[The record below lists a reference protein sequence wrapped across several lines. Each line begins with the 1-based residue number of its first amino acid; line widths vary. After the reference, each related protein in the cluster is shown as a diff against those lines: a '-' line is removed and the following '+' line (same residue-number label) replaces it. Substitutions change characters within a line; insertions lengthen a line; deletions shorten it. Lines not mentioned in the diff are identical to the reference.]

1 MAKITV
7 RFHRCMQDSQ
17 EYGSDDQHMVSR
29 VFFTLEVD
37 GRRQGDFHADVKQ
50 LVGGGFETGA
60 LEVGPPVGYEGLFNQ
75 EEFSRA
81 TETYFRSLVGS
92 SGSGIRIQGGSRVRI
107 GVNVHV
113 LEREVTF
120 EAPGG

>member
-7 RFHRCMQDSQ
+7 RFHSCVQDSQ

-50 LVGGGFETGA
+50 LVGSEFETGH
-60 LEVGPPVGYEGLFNQ
+60 LEVSPPVGYKRPFNHAA
-75 EEFSRA
+75 FSRA
-81 TETYFRSLVGS
+81 TEAYFRGLVGS
-92 SGSGIRIQGGSRVRI
+92 SGSGIRIQGGSRVRM

-120 EAPGG
+120 EAPGA

>member
-7 RFHRCMQDSQ
+7 RFHRCVHDAQ

-29 VFFTLEVD
+29 VFFTLQVD
-37 GRRQGDFHADVKQ
+37 RIRQGDFYADVKQ
-50 LVGGGFETGA
+50 LVGSDLETGP
-60 LEVGPPVGYEGLFNQ
+60 LEVSPPVGYEGSFNH

-81 TETYFRSLVGS
+81 TEAYFRGLVGS
-92 SGSGIRIQGGSRVRI
+92 SGSGIRIQGGSRVRMHE
-107 GVNVHV
+107 NVSE

-120 EAPGG
+120 EAR